1 MNIIYSSL
9 TVLAVAAFEEVARPN
24 GFYSEI
30 IKIKCYLFGC

>member
-1 MNIIYSSL
+1 MNFIHSSL
-9 TVLAVAAFEEVARPN
+9 TMLAIAVFEEVARPD